1 MVFDMKT
8 IENAQEAFA
17 GESQASRKYTAFA
30 LKAEDEGYP
39 VIAKLFKAAAEAEM
53 IHAKRLIGVLDLVG
67 STQENLQA
75 GIEGE
80 TEEFTNMYPAFI
92 EVAQTEKQAAAE
104 VVFTHAMKA
113 EQVHAGRYKLALE
126 AVLAGKDFEASAV
139 YLCPVCGNVELE
151 KPPARCPIC
160 GVPGAKFQLI
170 E

>member
-1 MVFDMKT
+1 MT
-8 IENAQEAFA
+8 TQENAQEAFA

-30 LKAEDEGYP
+30 LKAEDEGFP
-39 VIAKLFKAAAEAEM
+39 VVAKLFKAAAAAEM
-53 IHAKRLIGVLDLVG
+53 IHAKRLIEVLGLVG
-67 STQENLQA
+67 TTQENLQA

-80 TEEFTNMYPAFI
+80 TEEFTNMYPAF
-92 EVAQTEKQAAAE
+92 VDLAQAEKQAAAE

-113 EQVHAGRYKLALE
+113 EQVHAGRYKAALE
-126 AVLAGKDFEASAV
+126 SVQEGKDFEASAV

-160 GVPGAKFQLI
+160 GVPGTKFELI